1 MNKKFIIGF
10 AVKFLPF
17 LLVGFPTY
25 AADFAEVALTIGY
38 RSSVIHPVAV
48 VELGKTADIQFSM
61 ASGSQ
66 KNSSIHTDR
75 DGSAGRN
82 GSVDHRILLTVTQE
96 RGSTYRAKAEYM
108 TRSGS
113 KWVSQWQP
121 ALYLQEGTDGRMEL
135 TSGRGETLQVSMTVI
150 PRPEVSSFADLRSS
164 YYHTTGGMCSFESV
178 ESLDTDSPNTK
189 SIEEGSATGN
199 NTRHVADEECC
210 GKICQGDEYMLQCCN
225 SCCSDRVLCPND
237 SCCAG
242 NHPHPHP
249 EPPGP
254 LPEPDPPEEHPPV
267 PQPGIGT

>member
-1 MNKKFIIGF
+1 MSKRPISVF
-10 AVKFLPF
+10 ALTFLPV
-17 LLVGFPTY
+17 LLMGLPTN

-38 RSSVIHPVAV
+38 RSSVIHPLAV
-48 VELGKTADIQFSM
+48 VELGKTADIQFEM
-61 ASGSQ
+61 ASGGHD
-66 KNSSIHTDR
+66 NSSIPADR
-75 DGSAGRN
+75 DGSGGRS

-96 RGSTYRAKAEYM
+96 RSSTYRAKAEYM

-121 ALYLQEGTDGRMEL
+121 TLYLQEGIDGRMEL

-150 PRPEVSSFADLRSS
+150 PRPEVSSFGDLRSS
-164 YYHTTGGMCSFESV
+164 YYHTTGGMCSYESV
-178 ESLDTDSPNTK
+178 ESLDTDSPNAK
-189 SIEEGSATGN
+189 SFEDGSATSN
-199 NTRHVADEECC
+199 NTRHVVEEECC
-210 GKICQGDEYMLQCCN
+210 GKICQGDEYLLQCCN

-267 PQPGIGT
+267 PQPVPGT